1 MDTPTAEASP
11 VMPASKPKTKRFWL
25 FFLAPAILGL
35 LTLRFSDLGPAIPVF
50 LISNLVAAIYC
61 AGAMTPREFHWLLRI
76 PVCLL
81 LILAFFFTQAALTFA
96 GCGLLVLE
104 RFNK

>member
-50 LISNLVAAIYC
+50 LISNLVAALYC
-61 AGAMTPREFHWLLRI
+61 AVAMTPREFHWLLRI
-76 PVCLL
+76 PVCVL
-81 LILAFFFTQAALTFA
+81 LIPTFFFTQGALTLA
-96 GCGLLVLE
+96 GCGLLVIGAKL
-104 RFNK
+104 